1 MTVNVAIFNAKNN
14 IVKAVNESGLPLSII
29 SLIFKDILSEIDS
42 KAQEELKQD
51 LQRMQEE
58 ELSKQK
64 NKKNLKLIQIAR
76 RNNYELNW
84 ISFIQ
89 PSKLATIAK

>member
-1 MTVNVAIFNAKNN
+1 MTVNVAIFNTKNN

-29 SLIFKDILSEIDS
+29 SLIFKDILLEIDS

-51 LQRMQEE
+51 LQKMQEE

-64 NKKNLKLIQIAR
+64 EQEELETDTDNK
-76 RNNYELNW
+76 EE
-84 ISFIQ
+84 
-89 PSKLATIAK
+89 

>member
-1 MTVNVAIFNAKNN
+1 MTVNVAIFNTKNN

-29 SLIFKDILSEIDS
+29 SLIFKDILLEIDS

-58 ELSKQK
+58 ELNKQK
-64 NKKNLKLIQIAR
+64 ELETDTDNK
-76 RNNYELNW
+76 EE
-84 ISFIQ
+84 
-89 PSKLATIAK
+89 

>member
-1 MTVNVAIFNAKNN
+1 MTVNVAILNTKNN

-29 SLIFKDILSEIDS
+29 YLIFKDILSEIDS

-64 NKKNLKLIQIAR
+64 EQEEQKEPETDTDNK
-76 RNNYELNW
+76 EE
-84 ISFIQ
+84 
-89 PSKLATIAK
+89 

>member
-58 ELSKQK
+58 LNKQK
-64 NKKNLKLIQIAR
+64 EQEELETDTDNK
-76 RNNYELNW
+76 EE
-84 ISFIQ
+84 
-89 PSKLATIAK
+89 

>member
-1 MTVNVAIFNAKNN
+1 MTVNVAKKNKKNN

-51 LQRMQEE
+51 LQKMQEE

-64 NKKNLKLIQIAR
+64 EQEELETDTDNK
-76 RNNYELNW
+76 EE
-84 ISFIQ
+84 
-89 PSKLATIAK
+89 

>member
-1 MTVNVAIFNAKNN
+1 MTVNVAIFNTKNN

-51 LQRMQEE
+51 LQKMQE

-64 NKKNLKLIQIAR
+64 EQEELETDTDNK
-76 RNNYELNW
+76 EE
-84 ISFIQ
+84 
-89 PSKLATIAK
+89 

>member
-1 MTVNVAIFNAKNN
+1 MTVNVAIFNTRNN

-51 LQRMQEE
+51 LQKMQEE

-64 NKKNLKLIQIAR
+64 EQKELETDTDNK
-76 RNNYELNW
+76 EE
-84 ISFIQ
+84 
-89 PSKLATIAK
+89 

>member
-1 MTVNVAIFNAKNN
+1 MTVNVAIFNTKNN

-64 NKKNLKLIQIAR
+64 ELETDTDNK
-76 RNNYELNW
+76 EE
-84 ISFIQ
+84 
-89 PSKLATIAK
+89 

>member
-1 MTVNVAIFNAKNN
+1 MTVNVAIFNTRNN

-29 SLIFKDILSEIDS
+29 SLIFKDVLTEINS

-51 LQRMQEE
+51 LQRMKEE

-64 NKKNLKLIQIAR
+64 ELETDTDNK
-76 RNNYELNW
+76 EE
-84 ISFIQ
+84 
-89 PSKLATIAK
+89 

>member
-1 MTVNVAIFNAKNN
+1 MTVNVAIFNTKNN

-58 ELSKQK
+58 ELNKRKEIDKQK
-64 NKKNLKLIQIAR
+64 
-76 RNNYELNW
+76 ELETDTD
-84 ISFIQ
+84 
-89 PSKLATIAK
+89 SKEE

>member
-58 ELSKQK
+58 ELNKQK
-64 NKKNLKLIQIAR
+64 ELETDTDNK
-76 RNNYELNW
+76 EE
-84 ISFIQ
+84 
-89 PSKLATIAK
+89 

>member
-42 KAQEELKQD
+42 KAQEESKQD

-58 ELSKQK
+58 ELNKQK
-64 NKKNLKLIQIAR
+64 ELETDTDNK
-76 RNNYELNW
+76 EE
-84 ISFIQ
+84 
-89 PSKLATIAK
+89 